1 MWSDSVITS
10 TVIML
15 PQIRLLTNNPMKIET
30 LRRLGVVVADR
41 VPVLIPAN
49 PHSDNYLKAKEARM
63 RHLFG

>member
-1 MWSDSVITS
+1 
-10 TVIML
+10 ML

-30 LRRLGVVVADR
+30 LRKLGVVVADR